1 MTAPAGYKL
10 RAVEA
15 EASALRYI
23 VQYLEAVK
31 YPPKLA
37 EIAAGQAPPWSKS
50 KTHLVVRRLAE
61 KGFLE
66 VDFGEPRGIRV
77 LRPVEELE
85 LERARLEG
93 AVDGWEN
100 A

>member
-10 RAVEA
+10 RALEA
-15 EASALRYI
+15 EEAALRFI
-23 VQYLEAVK
+23 VAYMEAVK
-31 YPPKLA
+31 YPPKLT
-37 EIAAGQAPPWSKS
+37 EIAGGQEPKWSKS

-66 VDFGEPRGIRV
+66 VDYAEPRGIRV
-77 LRPVEELE
+77 LRQVEELG

-93 AVDGWEN
+93 SVDGWEN

>member
-1 MTAPAGYKL
+1 MTAAAGYRL

-15 EASALRYI
+15 EAAALRYI
-23 VQYLEAVK
+23 VAYIEAVK
-31 YPPKLA
+31 YPPKLT
-37 EIAAGQAPPWSKS
+37 EIAAGVAPPWSKS
-50 KTHLVVRRLAE
+50 KTHLVVRRLAD

-66 VDFGEPRGIRV
+66 VDFGEARGLRV
-77 LRPVEELE
+77 LRPIEDLE